1 MPEKEYK
8 YTDVKKLHIFFIFYH
23 YFCIVYKYV
32 LGTLN
37 KEIIINVM
45 LSTQS
50 HGANATISSELHGAS
65 LCLANVVSGPWNI
78 PSTQAV
84 LSLASTKR
92 YFQEYKQYIMT
103 NLHLSYGKF
112 TNYKVS

>member
-1 MPEKEYK
+1 M
-8 YTDVKKLHIFFIFYH
+8 
-23 YFCIVYKYV
+23 
-32 LGTLN
+32 
-37 KEIIINVM
+37 M

-92 YFQEYKQYIMT
+92 YLQAK
-103 NLHLSYGKF
+103 
-112 TNYKVS
+112 

>member
-1 MPEKEYK
+1 MYISFLFSIIILAL
-8 YTDVKKLHIFFIFYH
+8 YIICT
-23 YFCIVYKYV
+23 
-32 LGTLN
+32 GNTN

-65 LCLANVVSGPWNI
+65 LCLANVVSGPLNI

-84 LSLASTKR
+84 LSLASAKR
-92 YFQEYKQYIMT
+92 YLQAI
-103 NLHLSYGKF
+103 
-112 TNYKVS
+112 

>member
-1 MPEKEYK
+1 MYISF
-8 YTDVKKLHIFFIFYH
+8 LFSIIIFALYII
-23 YFCIVYKYV
+23 CT
-32 LGTLN
+32 GNTN

-50 HGANATISSELHGAS
+50 HGENATSSSELHGAS

-84 LSLASTKR
+84 LSLASAKR
-92 YFQEYKQYIMT
+92 YLQAVWTAYCDKLASGLGQFM
-103 NLHLSYGKF
+103 N
-112 TNYKVS
+112 

>member
-1 MPEKEYK
+1 MYISF
-8 YTDVKKLHIFFIFYH
+8 LFSIIIFALYII
-23 YFCIVYKYV
+23 CRPT
-32 LGTLN
+32 GNTN

-50 HGANATISSELHGAS
+50 HGVNATISSELHGAS

-84 LSLASTKR
+84 LSLASAKSICKR
-92 YFQEYKQYIMT
+92 YELYIVT
-103 NLHLSYGKF
+103 HLHLA
-112 TNYKVS
+112 

>member
-1 MPEKEYK
+1 MYDTMCNIMRIITGYIKQMYISF
-8 YTDVKKLHIFFIFYH
+8 LFSIIIFALYII
-23 YFCIVYKYV
+23 C
-32 LGTLN
+32 TENTN

-50 HGANATISSELHGAS
+50 HGATATISSELHGAS

-84 LSLASTKR
+84 LCVIPS
-92 YFQEYKQYIMT
+92 
-103 NLHLSYGKF
+103 HC
-112 TNYKVS
+112 

>member
-1 MPEKEYK
+1 MK
-8 YTDVKKLHIFFIFYH
+8 
-23 YFCIVYKYV
+23 
-32 LGTLN
+32 

-65 LCLANVVSGPWNI
+65 LCLANSVVSGPWKI

-84 LSLASTKR
+84 LSLASAER
-92 YFQEYKQYIMT
+92 YLQAI
-103 NLHLSYGKF
+103 
-112 TNYKVS
+112 

>member
-1 MPEKEYK
+1 MYI
-8 YTDVKKLHIFFIFYH
+8 YFLFSIIIFALYII
-23 YFCIVYKYV
+23 CT
-32 LGTLN
+32 GNTN

-78 PSTQAV
+78 PSTKLCLYPQPV
-84 LSLASTKR
+84 LRGIFKR
-92 YFQEYKQYIMT
+92 YELYIVT
-103 NLHLSYGKF
+103 NLQIPKQTIRLHL
-112 TNYKVS
+112 T

>member
-1 MPEKEYK
+1 MYISF
-8 YTDVKKLHIFFIFYH
+8 LFSMIIFALYII
-23 YFCIVYKYV
+23 CT
-32 LGTLN
+32 GNTN

-50 HGANATISSELHGAS
+50 HGANATISSELHGES

-84 LSLASTKR
+84 LSLASAKR
-92 YFQEYKQYIMT
+92 YLQAI
-103 NLHLSYGKF
+103 
-112 TNYKVS
+112 